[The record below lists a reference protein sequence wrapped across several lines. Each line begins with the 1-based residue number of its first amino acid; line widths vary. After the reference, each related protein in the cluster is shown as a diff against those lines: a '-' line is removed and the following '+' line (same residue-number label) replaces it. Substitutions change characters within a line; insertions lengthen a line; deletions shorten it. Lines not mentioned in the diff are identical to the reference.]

1 MKKTTLRIA
10 VLSLLA
16 AVLAAGPTQ
25 SFAQDK
31 EKKSDKAPAEK
42 KEAPA
47 GEKKKG
53 QPPLNGKIAAVDKNA
68 KTVTIGKTT
77 IQITSETRIEKGGK
91 PATLDDVAV
100 GEQATARI
108 RKTDDGKN
116 TALGL
121 RVGPRP
127 EGEAKDET
135 KREGKGKK
143 KKQEQ

>member
-16 AVLAAGPTQ
+16 AVLAAGPTPGL
-25 SFAQDK
+25 AQ
-31 EKKSDKAPAEK
+31 EKKNDKATEEK
-42 KEAPA
+42 KEAPG
-47 GEKKKG
+47 GEKKKKG

-77 IQITSETRIEKGGK
+77 IQITSETRIEKAGK
-91 PATLDDVAV
+91 PATLDEVAV
-100 GEQATARI
+100 GEPAVARV

-116 TALGL
+116 LAMSL

-127 EGEAKDET
+127 GDEEKKGGEKKGE
-135 KREGKGKK
+135 GKK
-143 KKQEQ
+143 KKQQQ